1 MSAVNRDTKTSSALI
16 ALARARRMQRAL
28 AHAALHRNT
37 PLPTLRSSLG
47 YITTTA
53 RVTEDA
59 TVLGHPSRD
68 SAGPDV
74 AGPLP
79 HRSLAL
85 GHPSG
90 VSSGQG
96 VARPL
101 PHDRS
106 LALGHR
112 MTVLGISRF
121 DGVAYVIEEI
131 GADDAPIVYRL
142 YLRGPRQ
149 GHLVPLR
156 AWYEHSENVG
166 ELRARIAALAS
177 TLEPV
182 LSTACEPWM
191 LSTRIV
197 QRRAL
202 RVAGPSA
209 GSELPIRKFTL
220 QLVVEPVS
228 GIGTSGRSTVT
239 AFLSP
244 HAQLT
249 EVWSLASRDT
259 CDAAIA
265 RVTFTGIPSGTG
277 LTKDTVIL
285 LTSGLY
291 GFEDPE
297 QPVGSARQVA

>member
-1 MSAVNRDTKTSSALI
+1 MFMSAVSRDSKTSSALI
-16 ALARARRMQRAL
+16 ALARARRMQRAR
-28 AHAALHRNT
+28 AHASLHRNA

-47 YITTTA
+47 YMTTTA

-59 TVLGHPSRD
+59 T
-68 SAGPDV
+68 
-74 AGPLP
+74 
-79 HRSLAL
+79 AL
-85 GHPSG
+85 GHY
-90 VSSGQG
+90 
-96 VARPL
+96 
-101 PHDRS
+101 
-106 LALGHR
+106 
-112 MTVLGISRF
+112 MTVLGISREG
-121 DGVAYVIEEI
+121 GVAYVVEDI
-131 GADDAPIVYRL
+131 GADHAPIVYRL

-166 ELRARIAALAS
+166 ELRARIAALAP

-182 LSTACEPWM
+182 RPTACEPWM

-209 GSELPIRKFTL
+209 HSELPIRKFAL

-228 GIGTSGRSTVT
+228 GSGPSGQSTVT
-239 AFLSP
+239 AFLHP

-249 EVWSLASRDT
+249 EVWSLASRSEPGGP
-259 CDAAIA
+259 CDVAIA

-277 LTKDTVIL
+277 QTKDTVVL

-291 GFEDPE
+291 GVEDPDF
-297 QPVGSARQVA
+297 PV